1 MATKKKTE
9 TKEVILIINNGE
21 IQAKFNNREVGDFA
35 DVNSCLD
42 DLLTNYYDSNVDE
55 FNEEV
60 QVYKSQEIPIKVQRA
75 TATI

>member
-1 MATKKKTE
+1 MDTKKKTE

-21 IQAKFNNREVGDFA
+21 IQGKFNNREVGDFA

-60 QVYKSQEIPIKVQRA
+60 QVYKCQEIPIKVQRA
-75 TATI
+75 SATI